1 MICKKTT
8 IQNAYGIHCR
18 PSGIISQAVR
28 GYQGRIIV
36 RGPDGSE
43 ASPESVL
50 SLLSLALANGDD
62 VEIAV
67 EGPDEEQKCDELL
80 ALFKI
85 GRASCRER
93 V

>member
-28 GYQGRIIV
+28 GYQGRVIV

-43 ASPESVL
+43 AFPGSVL

-80 ALFKI
+80 ALFSKNYDF
-85 GRASCRER
+85 R
-93 V
+93 

>member
-18 PSGIISQAVR
+18 PSGIISQAAR
-28 GYQGRIIV
+28 GYQGKIIV

-43 ASPESVL
+43 ASPDSVL
-50 SLLSLALANGDD
+50 SLLSLALASGDD

-67 EGPDEEQKCDELL
+67 DGPDEERTCDEML
-80 ALFKI
+80 ALFSKNYDFQ
-85 GRASCRER
+85 
-93 V
+93 